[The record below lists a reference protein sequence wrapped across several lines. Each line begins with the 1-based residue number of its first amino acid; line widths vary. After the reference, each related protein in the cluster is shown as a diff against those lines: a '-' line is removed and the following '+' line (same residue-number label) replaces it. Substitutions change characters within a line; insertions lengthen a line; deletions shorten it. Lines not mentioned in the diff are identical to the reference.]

1 MLPIMPISSKQPLLE
16 CVPNFSEGNDPYI
29 IGEIAAAIRSVQ
41 GQQLLHTDTSPSANR
56 TVFTFAGAP
65 GAVIEA
71 AFRAI
76 EAATRLIDMRLQHG
90 AHPRIGSTDVCPLVP
105 LAGITMPE
113 TVALAEQLARSIGN
127 ELHVPVYLYEHAAK
141 AAYRRALPDIRKGQY
156 EGLQAKMQL
165 EAWQPDYGPS
175 GSDWEQVARSGAA
188 VIGARDILVAFN
200 ISLNTR
206 DAQIAAAIARQ
217 MRSSSKGLLPAL
229 RAIGWYMED
238 FDCAQVSMNLLDY
251 RITSPLQ
258 AWETCR
264 SLAAGYG
271 LELLGCEVVGLIPE
285 ACILE
290 AGQAALAK
298 VFTPEEREM
307 FIAAGIRYLKLDGVK
322 PFNPQ
327 EKILEYVLAGK
338 GLI

>member
-1 MLPIMPISSKQPLLE
+1 ME
-16 CVPNFSEGNDPYI
+16 CVPNFSEGNDPHI
-29 IGEIAAAIRSVQ
+29 IGEIANAIRSIK
-41 GQQLLHTDTSPSANR
+41 GQQLLHTDSSPSANR
-56 TVFTFAGAP
+56 TVFTFAGNP
-65 GAVIEA
+65 EAVVTA
-71 AFRAI
+71 AFQAI
-76 EAATRLIDMRLQHG
+76 KTASQLIDMRLQHG

-113 TVALAEQLARSIGN
+113 AVAWAEQLARRVGN
-127 ELHVPVYLYEHAAK
+127 ELQVPVYLYEYAAK

-156 EGLQAKMQL
+156 EGLQAKMKL
-165 EAWQPDYGPS
+165 KEWQPDYGPS
-175 GSDWEQVARSGAA
+175 GSSNWEQIAGSGAA
-188 VIGARDILVAFN
+188 IIGARDILVAFN
-200 ISLNTR
+200 ISLSTR
-206 DAQIAAAIARQ
+206 DEKIAAAIARQ

-251 RITSPLQ
+251 RITSPLKV
-258 AWETCR
+258 WETCR

-285 ACILE
+285 TCILE

-298 VFTPEEREM
+298 AFSPEEREM

-338 GLI
+338 GID